1 MSRNS
6 FTDMFQPTIGETRN
20 QLVVKLETVLALL
33 RQWLKNGYEHDATS
47 CKQSTTVNG
56 ELRGGWISPRDL
68 TCSLCGFWAGGLRN
82 IVLDFDLMLQ
92 HIRQLP
98 EGYRYGATLAPPK
111 KKEQTH

>member
-1 MSRNS
+1 MSQNS
-6 FTDMFQPTIGETRN
+6 FTDMFQPTVGETRN

-33 RQWLKNGYEHDATS
+33 KQWLKKGYEHEASKCSHAATL
-47 CKQSTTVNG
+47 NG